1 MEFARTLIEG
11 FLNLLAAV
19 GALLLVGLATLA
31 LIRAAP
37 IVLPAAARFALLLGE
52 LVGEIMRQVF
62 AFLTMF
68 ARPILYVIMVGCVVL
83 AIIVTLPAIYQ
94 AYGEDAPALLP
105 AIAVCLLP
113 IVISLG
119 SGRGWWTLFGA
130 AAQIYGAGAI
140 IQAADLLARGAIL
153 STVIASIVA
162 YEILNRERMN
172 DEKNT
177 VVDHAGRAETGAAVV
192 HGKPHA

>member
-1 MEFARTLIEG
+1 MEFAQTIVAG
-11 FLNLLAAV
+11 FLNILIGAA
-19 GALLLVGLATLA
+19 ALLLVGLACVVI
-31 LIRAAP
+31 IRAAP
-37 IVLPAAARFALLLGE
+37 IVAPLAFRFALLLGV

-105 AIAVCLLP
+105 AVAVCLLP

-162 YEILNRERMN
+162 YEILNRERN
-172 DEKNT
+172 DDEKNT
-177 VVDHAGRAETGAAVV
+177 VVDHAGCAETGAVVV
-192 HGKPHA
+192 HGKPNA